1 MIPAE
6 LVQKILD
13 IKVELE
19 NRKGMYEGRDS
30 LKAHW
35 EYRIDR
41 AIRDMI
47 DRGSKYVAFYT
58 ETQEA
63 ESILEEL
70 SQVYAN
76 AGWVVRSSKDGLRTS
91 AEQASL
97 AAPWDPRETKFKTF
111 EFGLK

>member
-47 DRGSKYVAFYT
+47 DRGSSYVAFYT
-58 ETQEA
+58 ETEEA
-63 ESILEEL
+63 ERVLEEL
-70 SQVYAN
+70 SNEYAK
-76 AGWVVRSSKDGLRTS
+76 AGWVVHSSL
-91 AEQASL
+91 
-97 AAPWDPRETKFKTF
+97 PWGGRETKFKTF